1 MKRFICF
8 LAILFF
14 LFTNNYTYAKTLDLN
29 GEAAVLIDYD
39 TNEILYEKNSHLK
52 LYPASTTKM
61 MTAILAVENSKLD
74 ELVTI
79 DDEVVRL
86 TYGSHIALEPGEV
99 LTMEQLLHAML
110 LPSAN
115 DAALAIAKYIGGTID
130 NFVVMMN
137 GRAIEL
143 GAVDTN
149 FVNPN
154 GLHDDSHVSSAYDLA
169 LIGKEAMEHE
179 QIREIVNKI
188 QYEIPPT
195 NKKSE
200 SRYFKITNKL
210 LYNSELIDVDG
221 DLVGTMYPYASGVKT
236 GYTSHAKN
244 CLVSYADKGEQ
255 KLISVVLKAD
265 GFCVYADT
273 HKLLNYGFDNYK
285 NVIIGHTNEFIDNIS
300 IRNGDTPYIAGIL
313 DRDII
318 YPISEFNR
326 NDIEKKI
333 VVREDLRAP
342 IDKGQIIGEAEFL
355 IDGKV
360 IGGGNIISTATVL
373 IDPSTTILGKI
384 INNWYIF
391 VFLIIILFRIYALVL
406 RRKRKRL
413 RGNGTMYRIPYNAK

>member
-8 LAILFF
+8 LAILLF
-14 LFTNNYTYAKTLDLN
+14 LFTNDYTYAKSLDLS
-29 GEAAVLIDYD
+29 GEAAILIDYD
-39 TNEILYEKNSHLK
+39 TSEILYEKNSHLK

-130 NFVVMMN
+130 GFVSMMN
-137 GRAIEL
+137 QRAVEL
-143 GAVDTN
+143 GAIDTH

-154 GLHDDSHVSSAYDLA
+154 GLHDDNHISSAYDLA

-179 QIREIVNKI
+179 QIREIVSKI
-188 QYEIPPT
+188 QFEIPPT
-195 NKKSE
+195 NKKTE

-210 LYNSELIDVDG
+210 LYNSELIDVNG
-221 DLVGTMYPYASGVKT
+221 ELVGTMYPYATGVKT

-244 CLVSYADKGEQ
+244 CLVSYANKADQ
-255 KLISVVLKAD
+255 KLIAVVLKAD

-273 HKLLNYGFDNYK
+273 HKLLNYGFDNYN
-285 NVIIGHTNEFIDNIS
+285 NVIIAHTNEFIDNIS
-300 IRNGDTPYIAGIL
+300 IRDGDIPYIAGIL
-313 DRDII
+313 DRDIV
-318 YPISEFNR
+318 YPISELDR
-326 NDIEKKI
+326 NNIEKKI
-333 VVREDLRAP
+333 AIRENLKAP

-373 IDPSTTILGKI
+373 IDPSTTVFGKI
-384 INNWYIF
+384 IGNWYIF
-391 VFLIIILFRIYALVL
+391 VFLIFILLRVYALVL
-406 RRKRKRL
+406 KRKRKKL
-413 RGNGTMYRIPYNAK
+413 RGNGTIYRIPYNAK

>member
-8 LAILFF
+8 LAILLF
-14 LFTNNYTYAKTLDLN
+14 LFTNDYTYAKSLDLS
-29 GEAAVLIDYD
+29 GEAAILIDYD
-39 TNEILYEKNSHLK
+39 TSEILYEKNSHLK

-130 NFVVMMN
+130 GFVSMMN
-137 GRAIEL
+137 QRAVEL
-143 GAVDTN
+143 GAIDTH

-154 GLHDDSHVSSAYDLA
+154 GLHDDNHISSAYDLA

-179 QIREIVNKI
+179 QIREIVSKI
-188 QYEIPPT
+188 QFEIPPT
-195 NKKSE
+195 NKKTE

-210 LYNSELIDVDG
+210 LYNSELIDVNG
-221 DLVGTMYPYASGVKT
+221 ELVGTMYPYASGIKT

-244 CLVSYADKGEQ
+244 CLVSYANKADQ
-255 KLISVVLKAD
+255 KLIAVVLKAD

-273 HKLLNYGFDNYK
+273 HKLLNYGFDNYN
-285 NVIIGHTNEFIDNIS
+285 NVIIAHTNEFIDNIS
-300 IRNGDTPYIAGIL
+300 IRDGDIPYIAGIL
-313 DRDII
+313 DRDIV
-318 YPISEFNR
+318 YPISELDR
-326 NDIEKKI
+326 NNIEKKI
-333 VVREDLRAP
+333 AIRENLKAP

-373 IDPSTTILGKI
+373 IDPSTTVFGKI
-384 INNWYIF
+384 IGNWYIF
-391 VFLIIILFRIYALVL
+391 VFLIFILLRVYALVL
-406 RRKRKRL
+406 KRKRKKL
-413 RGNGTMYRIPYNAK
+413 RGNGTIYRIPYNAK